1 MSAKAVFLDRDGT
14 LNEDPGYLGDENNV
28 ILLPGVVEA
37 LNKLKNK
44 YNFLLIV
51 VSNQSGIARGL
62 ITDSQVRAVNKK
74 ISDLLSS
81 HNIIIDAFYYCP
93 SHPDFSSLEDSK
105 CRKPSP
111 QMIFEA
117 AEKFNV
123 DLSKSYM
130 VGDSHLDI
138 EAGLNAGIKTILLKT
153 GLGPES
159 ISILQNQNKFPS
171 FVAENILDACN
182 FIVNDSSGDNL

>member
-14 LNEDPGYLGDENNV
+14 LNEDPGYLGDENSV
-28 ILLPGVVEA
+28 VLLPGVVEA
-37 LNKLKNK
+37 LDKLKNK

-62 ITDSQVRAVNKK
+62 ITDSQVQAVNKK
-74 ISDLLSS
+74 ISDLLSN
-81 HNIIIDAFYYCP
+81 HNIKLDAFYYCP
-93 SHPDFSSLEDSK
+93 SHPEFSSIEDSK

-117 AEKFNV
+117 AEKFDV

-130 VGDSHLDI
+130 VGDSHSDV

-153 GLGPES
+153 GIGTES

-182 FIVNDSSGDNL
+182 FIVNDSSGENL

>member
-1 MSAKAVFLDRDGT
+1 MFAKAVFLDRDGT
-14 LNEDPGYLGDENNV
+14 INEDPGYLGDADSV
-28 ILLPGVVEA
+28 VLLPGVVEA
-37 LNKLKNK
+37 LNILKNK

-62 ITDSQVRAVNKK
+62 ITEEQVKAVNKK
-74 ISDLLSS
+74 ISDLLSL
-81 HNIIIDAFYYCP
+81 HNISIDAFYFCP
-93 SHPDFSSLEDSK
+93 SHPDYSSQEEIR

-111 QMIFEA
+111 LMILQASENFRI
-117 AEKFNV
+117 

-130 VGDSHLDI
+130 VGDSYSDV
-138 EAGLNAGIKTILLKT
+138 EAGINAGIKTVLLKT
-153 GLGPES
+153 GKGAES

-182 FIVNDSSGDNL
+182 FIIKDSYGENL